1 MLDIFNGI
9 EKWLA
14 AGKKFALATVVD
26 TWRSAPRVVGSAM
39 AITEDMEIIGS
50 VSGGCVEGAV
60 IKEAM
65 KVLES
70 GEPKIL
76 KFGVKN
82 EDAWT
87 VGLSCGGKITVF
99 VERFI
104 GLEDSQKPA
113 WDTLRAQ
120 ITQNKPS
127 VLISKMSGTQSD
139 HALITPDGNTSGT
152 LAVDDALADIAKQ
165 ASLNH
170 QNAIVEHEGAQLFVQ
185 EFPQKNKMII
195 VGSAHISLDLID
207 LANTFNFETIVIDPR
222 KIFTEETRYITKP
235 NELHQTWPEEVLP
248 EMTLDQ
254 DTYAVLLTHDP
265 KIDDQALHILLKSE
279 VAYIGCLGSKKTHAK
294 RVQRLQEAGMT
305 EEEIARIHAP
315 VGVAINAKTPQEIAL
330 SVMGEVIAVKNG
342 EKK

>member
-9 EKWLA
+9 EKWLK
-14 AGKKFALATVVD
+14 AGKKIALATVVD

-60 IKEAM
+60 IKEAL
-65 KVLES
+65 KVMEH
-70 GEPKIL
+70 GEPQIL

-99 VERFI
+99 VERFL
-104 GLEDSQKPA
+104 GLEASQKPA
-113 WDTLRAQ
+113 WEALRVH
-120 ITQNKPS
+120 ITQNKS
-127 VLISKMSGTQSD
+127 CVLISKMSGIQSD
-139 HALITPDGNTSGT
+139 HALVTSDGASKGT
-152 LAVDDALADIAKQ
+152 LAVDDALMEMAQRARV
-165 ASLNH
+165 NH
-170 QNAIVEHEGAQLFVQ
+170 QSEIVEHEGTQLFVQ
-185 EFPQKNKMII
+185 EFPQKNKMVI
-195 VGSAHISLDLID
+195 VGSAHISIDLID

-235 NELHQTWPEEVLP
+235 DALHQTWPEEVLP

-265 KIDDQALHILLKSE
+265 KIDDQALHILLKSQ

-294 RVQRLQEAGMT
+294 RVQRLQEAGIS
-305 EEEIARIHAP
+305 EDEIARIHAP

-330 SVMGEVIAVKNG
+330 SVMGEVVAVKNG
-342 EKK
+342 EK

>member
-9 EKWLA
+9 EKWLKA
-14 AGKKFALATVVD
+14 DKKFALATVVD
-26 TWRSAPRVVGSAM
+26 TWRSAPRVVGSSM

-60 IKEAM
+60 IKAAM
-65 KVLES
+65 KVIES
-70 GEPKIL
+70 GEPQLL

-99 VERFI
+99 VERFMAQ
-104 GLEDSQKPA
+104 EDSQKPV
-113 WDTLRAQ
+113 WEVLRKK
-120 ITQNKPS
+120 IVQNKPS
-127 VLISKMSGTQSD
+127 VLISKMSDAQSS

-152 LAVDDALADIAKQ
+152 LTVDATLAEIAQQ
-165 ASLNH
+165 ARLNH
-170 QNAIVEHEGAQLFVQ
+170 QNSIVEHEGEQLFVQ
-185 EFPQKNKMII
+185 EFPQKNKMVI

-248 EMTLDQ
+248 NMSLDQ
-254 DTYAVLLTHDP
+254 DTYAVMLTHDP

-294 RVQRLQEAGMT
+294 RVQRLQDAGMT

-315 VGVAINAKTPQEIAL
+315 VGMEIHAKTPQEIAL
-330 SVMGEVIAVKNG
+330 SVMGEVIAVKNR
-342 EKK
+342 EK